1 MCLKYEIINNS
12 IKIIY
17 FLTWLHSKIYANC
30 GMEIKSKE
38 RKKMKMFEKII
49 VTKHFIERYCQRIL
63 NISDHM
69 EFQEVK
75 DLVLEDMV
83 ERMTIIEKECFEIFC
98 HSGTVK
104 LPLGQ
109 TSQLIVED
117 NTLITVY

>member
-1 MCLKYEIINNS
+1 
-12 IKIIY
+12 
-17 FLTWLHSKIYANC
+17 
-30 GMEIKSKE
+30 MEIKSKE
-38 RKKMKMFEKII
+38 GKKMKMFEKII

-83 ERMTIIEKECFEIFC
+83 ERMTIIEKECFELLC
-98 HSGTVK
+98 HSGVVK
-104 LPLGQ
+104 LTLGH

>member
-1 MCLKYEIINNS
+1 
-12 IKIIY
+12 
-17 FLTWLHSKIYANC
+17 
-30 GMEIKSKE
+30 MEIKSKE

-83 ERMTIIEKECFEIFC
+83 ERMTIIEKECIEIPEEIEFMTQ
-98 HSGTVK
+98 SNISK
-104 LPLGQ
+104 Y
-109 TSQLIVED
+109 IKE
-117 NTLITVY
+117 I